1 MLPSLKRFLWIALL
15 ASGMQGAWA
24 FSLLG
29 PAANGG
35 DNWQVEAIAY
45 NPIPGNIGAPP
56 FFIDSLATGPKN
68 LGEEYRRNTTTM
80 YYACDANFLDYFGSN
95 GLAAV
100 DQAFVILNNVFTN
113 NPTGMT
119 NGLDGYS
126 SDLSEIPLN
135 TLSESFQ
142 SGALGLLDLKSETLQ
157 LMVEQLGLA
166 DAVRYVWA
174 LHNRFQPGNTT
185 CPDQTTYQVIMRN
198 FDIVNSPLNQ
208 PQYSPYIN
216 GSLYTYFIDE
226 ICSSPAAPP
235 NADALEILIDPLVN
249 NPPVSS
255 SGEDNLSVGF
265 FYDGLT
271 RDDVAGLRYLLSSNN
286 INTEAV
292 ATGSLLLTTNVS
304 TPIVITTLPLSLL
317 SQATTLDPVTL
328 LALPNFAGLV
338 ISSVVTNFSF
348 GTTTNVT
355 TSLQSPPIGS
365 PAGTPAIQVT
375 VTNLIPYTLVT
386 NYTYTFAN
394 IFTNSF
400 TTNSTITT
408 QTISTSS
415 LIGAPAGSPAVTN
428 IVTTASSTHVLNGDF
443 FIVPSNWCGF
453 IVVTSSPP
461 QKTFFTNV
469 VFAAGS
475 TNQFGIAQF
484 TLITITSFTN
494 RVLVIDPEFCVTS
507 NATSELR
514 EGIQK
519 IQFTRA
525 NFDSL
530 IGQFFQPITNNY
542 SMTVITNS
550 QLKIEYL
557 QRIVTTPDLVFS
569 AADLLPGPAAVNT
582 LDPRYV
588 RTVNFD
594 QSNIGAGLAGPGVIN
609 PSSTITYNKVG
620 PVLLNKGTA
629 FLNQANA
636 TQGFL
641 WGSLDESTNDPVVYP
656 NGTSI
661 QNLANQVLI
670 QISPTSLPNGT
681 NGVAYVPTTFT
692 TTGGA
697 FTLPYTWA
705 LPTSSGPLPSGLTL
719 SSGGTISGT
728 PTQSGTFDFVIQLT
742 DSLGRAVQWSYSIKI
757 N

>member
-1 MLPSLKRFLWIALL
+1 MLQSLKRFLWIALL
-15 ASGMQGAWA
+15 VSGLQGARA

-29 PAANGG
+29 PAGNGG

-45 NPIPGNIGAPP
+45 NPITANSGAPP
-56 FFIDSLATGPKN
+56 FFIDPLAVGPKN
-68 LGEEYRRNTTTM
+68 LGEEYRRNTTTI

-95 GLAAV
+95 GLAVV

-142 SGALGLLDLKSETLQ
+142 SGAVGLLDLKSVTLQ

-174 LHNRFQPGNTT
+174 LHNRFQPANTT
-185 CPDQTTYQVIMRN
+185 CPNQTTYQVIMRN

-226 ICSSPAAPP
+226 ICSAPAAPP
-235 NADALEILIDPLVN
+235 NADALEIFDPLTTS
-249 NPPVSS
+249 PPVSS
-255 SGEDNLSVGF
+255 LNEDVLPVGF

-292 ATGSLLLTTNVS
+292 ASGSLLLTTNIS

-317 SQATTLDPVTL
+317 SQATTIDPVTL
-328 LALPNFAGLV
+328 LSLPNFAGVV
-338 ISSVVTNFSF
+338 ISSVVTNYSF

-365 PAGTPAIQVT
+365 PVGTLPVQVT
-375 VTNLIPYTLVT
+375 VTNLIPFTLVT

-394 IFTNSF
+394 IFTNGF

-408 QTISTSS
+408 QTISISS
-415 LIGAPAGSPAVTN
+415 PIGAPVGSLPVTN
-428 IVTTASSTHVLNGDF
+428 IVTTAGSTHVLNGDF

-453 IVVTSSPP
+453 IVITSSPP

-475 TNQFGIAQF
+475 TNQFGVAQF

-494 RVLVIDPEFCVTS
+494 RILVIEPDFCVTTPS
-507 NATSELR
+507 TPELR
-514 EGIQK
+514 RGIEK
-519 IQFTRA
+519 IQFVRA
-525 NFDSL
+525 DFDSL
-530 IGQFFQPITNNY
+530 LGQFFQPITNNY

-550 QLKIEYL
+550 QSKIEYL
-557 QRIVTTPDLVFS
+557 QRIVAAPDITFS
-569 AADLLPGPAAVNT
+569 AADLLPGPAAVNAVN
-582 LDPRYV
+582 PRFV
-588 RTVNFD
+588 RNVNFD

-620 PVLLNKGTA
+620 PVLLNIGTA
-629 FLNQANA
+629 FLNQVNA
-636 TQGFL
+636 TQSFL
-641 WGSLDESTNDPVVYP
+641 WGSLDESTNDPVIYP

-681 NGVAYVPTTFT
+681 NGVAYTPTAFT

-697 FTLPYTWA
+697 FTPPYTWA

-728 PTQSGTFDFVIQLT
+728 PTQPGTFDFVIQLT
-742 DSLGRAVQWSYSIKI
+742 DSLGRAVQWSYSITI

>member
-1 MLPSLKRFLWIALL
+1 MLPSLKRFLSIALL
-15 ASGMQGAWA
+15 ASGLQGASA

-29 PAANGG
+29 PVANGP
-35 DNWQVEAIAY
+35 DAWQVPAIGF
-45 NPIPGNIGAPP
+45 NPLP
-56 FFIDSLATGPKN
+56 IDSLPTGPKN

-135 TLSESFQ
+135 TLSENFQ
-142 SGALGLLDLKSETLQ
+142 AGAVGLLDLKSITLQ
-157 LMVEQLGLA
+157 VMVEQLGLA
-166 DAVRYVWA
+166 DSVRYVWV
-174 LHNRFQPGNTT
+174 LHNRFQPNGTT
-185 CPDQTTYQVIMRN
+185 CPDQTTYQVTMRN
-198 FDIVNSPLNQ
+198 FDFMADPLFN
-208 PQYSPYIN
+208 PFFGQYSPYIN
-216 GSLYTYFIDE
+216 GSLYTYFISE
-226 ICSSPAAPP
+226 FCTAPVLP
-235 NADALEILIDPLVN
+235 PADADEILIDPLVN

-255 SGEDNLSVGF
+255 LSEDGLGIGF

-292 ATGSLLLTTNVS
+292 ASGSLLLTTNIS

-328 LALPNFAGLV
+328 LALPNFTGLV
-338 ISSVVTNFSF
+338 ISSVVTNYSF

-375 VTNLIPYTLVT
+375 VTNLIPYTLIT

-415 LIGAPAGSPAVTN
+415 LIGAPAGSPSVTN

-469 VFAAGS
+469 IFAAGS

-484 TLITITSFTN
+484 TLLTITSFTN

-507 NATSELR
+507 NATPELR

-530 IGQFFQPITNNY
+530 LGQFFQPITNNY

-557 QRIVTTPDLVFS
+557 QRIVTTPDVVFS
-569 AADLLPGPAAVNT
+569 AADILPGPAAMNT
-582 LDPRYV
+582 GDSPLS
-588 RTVNFD
+588 RTITFD
-594 QSNIGAGLAGPGVIN
+594 QSNIGTGLAGPGVIN
-609 PSSTITYNKVG
+609 SPTIVDFNKVG
-620 PVLLNKGTA
+620 PVFVNVGTA
-629 FLNQANA
+629 FLTQASELIKE
-636 TQGFL
+636 FI
-641 WGSLDESTNDPVVYP
+641 WGSFDESTNDPVVYP
-656 NGTSI
+656 SGTSI

-670 QISPTSLPNGT
+670 QISPTSLPSGT
-681 NGVAYVPTTFT
+681 NGVAYAPTAFT

-697 FTLPYTWA
+697 FTPPYTWA
-705 LPTSSGPLPSGLTL
+705 LPTSSAALPSGLTL

-742 DSLGRAVQWSYSIKI
+742 DSLGRAVQWSYSITI